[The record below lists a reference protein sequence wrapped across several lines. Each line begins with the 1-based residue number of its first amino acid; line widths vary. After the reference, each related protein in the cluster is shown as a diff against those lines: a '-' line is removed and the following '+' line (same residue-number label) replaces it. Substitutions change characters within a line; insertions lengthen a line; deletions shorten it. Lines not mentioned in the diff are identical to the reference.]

1 MKRIWMAAL
10 AALLLLAAAPMVLA
24 SGSEEFK
31 VGVTVIVSHPALEAD
46 QKGFEQALTD
56 AGLTVKYDIQNA
68 QGEMSNAQTIAQKF
82 VHEKIDLVHAIATP
96 TAQAAVKAIKNIP
109 VVYSSVTDPV
119 TAGLVKSMGP
129 SGTNVTG
136 VSDMTPVFRQIELY
150 KEMMPNAKKW
160 GTIYN
165 AGEANAVVLNNLAKT
180 AAQKLG
186 LEWVE
191 VTIANSSEIY
201 TAAQS
206 LAGRVDAIYIST
218 DNTVVSGLAALVKV
232 ANQKKIPVFAA
243 DTSSVKGGACAAL
256 GFNYFQ
262 VGYSA
267 GKKAAMILKG
277 EKKAGQ
283 IPSGYAEK
291 LSLWV
296 SPHNAKAQGLEIP
309 AKYIKMAEK
318 IVE

>member
-1 MKRIWMAAL
+1 MA
-10 AALLLLAAAPMVLA
+10 
-24 SGSEEFK
+24 
-31 VGVTVIVSHPALEAD
+31 
-46 QKGFEQALTD
+46 
-56 AGLTVKYDIQNA
+56 
-68 QGEMSNAQTIAQKF
+68 
-82 VHEKIDLVHAIATP
+82 
-96 TAQAAVKAIKNIP
+96 
-109 VVYSSVTDPV
+109 
-119 TAGLVKSMGP
+119 
-129 SGTNVTG
+129 
-136 VSDMTPVFRQIELY
+136 PVFRQIKLY
-150 KEMMPNAKKW
+150 TEMIPKAGKW

-165 AGEANAVVLNNLAKT
+165 AGEANAVVLNKLAKA

-186 LEWVE
+186 LTWVE
-191 VTIANSSEIY
+191 VTVANSSEIY

-206 LAGRVDAIYIST
+206 LTGRVDAIYVST

-277 EKKAGQ
+277 QEKAGQ

-296 SPHNAKAQGLEIP
+296 SPDNARAQGFIIP
-309 AKYIKMAEK
+309 AKYIEMAEK
-318 IVE
+318 VVE